1 MENKKTVQK
10 NDKTKRR
17 RAPVGWIVTCSI
29 LGGTVLGLGTLLYF
43 SNQNANNH
51 AMRLENMY
59 QKSYYD
65 FADNINNA
73 EVKLSK
79 ALSTNDSNYV
89 QKLLS
94 EVSKNVSEAE
104 DKLNNLPVSIN
115 GLEESLKFINQ
126 VGGYTNTLSKKLSR
140 GETLSSS
147 DKTTLRKLHS
157 SIVEMKNSI
166 GEMTN
171 DMKDGYGI
179 LSNSLSLKGDYND
192 FTISL
197 QTIKSNDVDYPTMI
211 YDGPFADSQIEKDVK
226 GLTGEMISMDESK
239 QKLSQIVKVAPEEI
253 SFMNETKSS
262 FETYDFMFEKN
273 QANCYAQ
280 MTKKGGK
287 LITMSS
293 FADNKNIS
301 MSKEDAI
308 SIAKEFIAKT
318 GVNDVECVWSDIIG
332 GNAYLNFAPIEN
344 SVILY
349 PDLIKIKVD
358 LGGGA
363 ILGYE
368 ATSYYTNHTQRKLS
382 EFKISSQQVQD
393 KLQKEFTLISTK
405 KALAPIEYSE
415 ILCYELTCYKN
426 SDLYYFYFNSENGN
440 LENVLRVIKT
450 NDGNKLM

>member
-1 MENKKTVQK
+1 MKNKKTDKETKK
-10 NDKTKRR
+10 NRK
-17 RAPVGWIVTCSI
+17 APVGWIVACSI
-29 LGGTVLGLGTLLYF
+29 LGGSVLGLGTLLYF

-51 AMRLENMY
+51 AMKLENMY

-79 ALSTNDSNYV
+79 AISTNDSGYA

-94 EVSKNVSEAE
+94 EVSKNATEAE
-104 DKLNNLPVSIN
+104 EKLNNLPLSVN

-140 GETLSSS
+140 GESLTSS

-192 FTISL
+192 FTVSL
-197 QTIKSNDVDYPTMI
+197 QSIKSNDVDYPTMI
-211 YDGPFADSQIEKDVK
+211 YDGPFADSQISKEVK
-226 GLTGEMISMDESK
+226 GLSGEMVSMEKAREALSK
-239 QKLSQIVKVAPEEI
+239 LVKVAPEEI
-253 SFMNETKSS
+253 RFMNETKSR

-273 QANCYAQ
+273 QGNCYAQ
-280 MTKKGGK
+280 MTKKGAK
-287 LITMSS
+287 LLTMSA
-293 FADNKNIS
+293 FADNKNMT

-308 SIAKEFIAKT
+308 SVAKEFISST
-318 GVNDVECVWSDIIG
+318 GVNDVECVWSDIVG

-349 PDLIKIKVD
+349 PDLIKVKVD
-358 LGGGA
+358 LGGGT

-368 ATSYYTNHTQRKLS
+368 ATSYYTNHTSRSLPS
-382 EFKISSQQVQD
+382 FKINAQQAQD
-393 KLQKEFTLISTK
+393 NLQKDFTFVSTK
-405 KALAPIEYSE
+405 KVLAPIEYRE

-426 SDLYYFYFNSENGN
+426 ADLYYFYYNSENGN